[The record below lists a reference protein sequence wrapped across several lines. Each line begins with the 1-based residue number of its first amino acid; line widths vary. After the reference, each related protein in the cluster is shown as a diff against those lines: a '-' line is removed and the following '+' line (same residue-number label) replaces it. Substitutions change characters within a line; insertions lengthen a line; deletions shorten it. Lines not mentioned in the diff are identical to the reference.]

1 MMFPKTER
9 AGIIDIGSNSVRLVI
24 YDVLGASILQTFN
37 EKVMAGLGEG
47 LIQRGTL
54 SPTGRESALSA
65 LSRYRAILKALH
77 LRNYTAVATAA
88 VREASDGAD
97 FVRKAG
103 RVLGRPVMVLA
114 GADEARLSA
123 LGVEASFHRP
133 KGVMG
138 DLGGSSIEFQRIGSG
153 KARGESLL
161 LGPLSL
167 AEEAS
172 DLRELRRKVRAEL
185 KSSKVLPGA
194 EGRFYAVGGAWRSF
208 ARLNMEI
215 ENYPLHVLQGYQMN
229 EGQVARAAKLCVDSV
244 SNAAARSRVEK
255 VDRRRAKHLPIAAII
270 LEEVLAI
277 SPLEGV
283 TISSGGLR
291 EGVLRDLTGAA
302 VTDPLLDGVI
312 AFGRLDQNQIA
323 FGQALHEF
331 VSPAFAPEPDLFGSP
346 AADARIEKAA
356 CMMADSAGR
365 FHPDHR
371 ALLAYEQALR
381 APYAGVTH
389 AERGMI
395 AFAVGCRYEKDFKR
409 PGEYLSLTSDEQ
421 AERARQLG
429 SAMRLGAVF
438 SGRSGPI
445 LKRASLARKG
455 ENLELHVLKVDEP
468 MVSDTVL
475 RRLTQTANQLR
486 LKPTVVTR

>member
-1 MMFPKTER
+1 MMFPKSER

-47 LIQRGTL
+47 LIKRGTL
-54 SPTGRESALSA
+54 SPTGRESALNA
-65 LSRYRAILKALH
+65 LSRYRAILRALN

-88 VREASDGAD
+88 VREASDGPD

-103 RVLGRPVMVLA
+103 RVLGRPVTVLS
-114 GADEARLSA
+114 GPDEARLSS
-123 LGVEASFHRP
+123 LGVEASFHQP

-138 DLGGSSIEFQRIGSG
+138 DLGGSSLEFQRIGSG
-153 KARGESLL
+153 KSKGESLL

-167 AEEAS
+167 AEQAD
-172 DLRELRRKVRAEL
+172 DLRELRKKVRAEL
-185 KSSKVLPGA
+185 KTSKVLPGST
-194 EGRFYAVGGAWRSF
+194 GRFYAVGGAWRSF
-208 ARLNMEI
+208 ARLNMAVED
-215 ENYPLHVLQGYQMN
+215 
-229 EGQVARAAKLCVDSV
+229 ARAAKLCLDSV
-244 SNAAARSRVEK
+244 TNPTARTMIEK
-255 VDRRRAKHLPIAAII
+255 IDRRRAKHLPIAAII
-270 LEEVLAI
+270 LEELLQI

-283 TISSGGLR
+283 TISSAGVR

-312 AFGRLDQNQIA
+312 AFGRLDHNQIA

-331 VSPAFAPEPDLFGSP
+331 VSPAFGPEPDLLGSP

-381 APYAGVTH
+381 APYAGVSH
-389 AERGMI
+389 AERAII
-395 AFAVGCRYEKDFKR
+395 AYAVGCRYEKDFKR
-409 PGEYLSLTSDEQ
+409 PGDYLGLTTDEQ
-421 AERARQLG
+421 ADRAKQLG

-445 LKRASLARKG
+445 LQRASLARNG
-455 ENLELHVLKVDEP
+455 ENLELHVLKVDAP
-468 MVSDTVL
+468 MVSDTVV
-475 RRLTQTANQLR
+475 RRLTQSANQLH
-486 LKPTVVTR
+486 LKPRVVVG

>member
-1 MMFPKTER
+1 MMFPKSER

-88 VREASDGAD
+88 VREARDGPD
-97 FVRKAG
+97 FVKKAG
-103 RVLGRPVMVLA
+103 RVLGRPVTVLS

-167 AEEAS
+167 AAEAE
-172 DLRELRRKVRAEL
+172 DLRELRKKVRAEL

-229 EGQVARAAKLCVDSV
+229 EGQVARTAKLCLDSV

-270 LEEVLAI
+270 VEEILAN
-277 SPLEGV
+277 SSLEGV

-395 AFAVGCRYEKDFKR
+395 AYAIGCRYEKDFKR

-421 AERARQLG
+421 ADRARQLG

-486 LKPTVVTR
+486 LKPTVVAR

>member
-1 MMFPKTER
+1 MMFPKSER

-47 LIQRGTL
+47 LVQRGTL
-54 SPTGRESALSA
+54 SPTGRESALNA

-97 FVRKAG
+97 FVKKAG
-103 RVLGRPVMVLA
+103 RVLGRPVTVLS

-138 DLGGSSIEFQRIGSG
+138 DLGGSSIEFQKIGSG

-167 AEEAS
+167 AAEAG
-172 DLRELRRKVRAEL
+172 DLRELRKKIRAEL

-194 EGRFYAVGGAWRSF
+194 QGRFYAVGGAWRSF

-229 EGQVARAAKLCVDSV
+229 EGHVARTAKLCLDSV
-244 SNAAARSRVEK
+244 SNAGARSRVEK

-270 LEEVLAI
+270 VEEILAN
-277 SPLEGV
+277 SSLEGV

-395 AFAVGCRYEKDFKR
+395 AYAVGRRYEKDFKR

-421 AERARQLG
+421 ADRARQLG

-445 LKRASLARKG
+445 LRRASLARKG